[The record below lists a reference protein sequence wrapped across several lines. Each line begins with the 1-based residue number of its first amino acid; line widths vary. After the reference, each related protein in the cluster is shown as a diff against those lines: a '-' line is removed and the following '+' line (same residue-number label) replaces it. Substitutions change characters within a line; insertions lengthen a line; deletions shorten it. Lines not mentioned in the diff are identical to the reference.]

1 MGQRIIHKSQWL
13 SISEAGWVC
22 RRGRPD
28 RLSNGT
34 MPDGVLRIPSVTK
47 LKAITQLT
55 YRPVF
60 LFTGEFN
67 CPWQYVCHGKMYRLD
82 HLLAFYTNPKRFGA
96 GWQRNEDY
104 PHWVTDTKTGRAPF
118 WPG

>member
-1 MGQRIIHKSQWL
+1 
-13 SISEAGWVC
+13 
-22 RRGRPD
+22 
-28 RLSNGT
+28 

-104 PHWVTDTKTGRAPF
+104 PHWTQGKGVQLRPEPDLKGRE
-118 WPG
+118 